1 MKKNENPYSI
11 LVPYLPMDSFELL
24 RARIMPEAEDGRDP
38 EAVRPSP
45 HSLSGWS
52 SSSRWPKRS
61 RLVSR

>member
-24 RARIMPEAEDGRDP
+24 RARIIPEGDP
-38 EAVRPSP
+38 RAGADSPPP